1 MSNTAPVVATALSV
15 DSAESIVQSI
25 NELRQEQCLIDIHVE
40 LSAVVVPFYTLFHAG
55 ITREGVRGSQGCPCS
70 PLPRP
75 QEPSNAAIRN
85 EPYNHQLDAL
95 LRRVS
100 TFVIVS
106 YKWNRFAIELWKP
119 PLTMF
124 TLEMSN

>member
-1 MSNTAPVVATALSV
+1 MSSTAPVAVVATVSSV

-40 LSAVVVPFYTLFHAG
+40 VSAAVIQFYTLLHAG
-55 ITREGVRGSQGCPCS
+55 IARKGVRGSQGCPCS

-75 QEPSNAAIRN
+75 QEPSNAPIRN
-85 EPYNHQLDAL
+85 EPYNRQLDAL

-106 YKWNRFAIELWKP
+106 YN
-119 PLTMF
+119 
-124 TLEMSN
+124 